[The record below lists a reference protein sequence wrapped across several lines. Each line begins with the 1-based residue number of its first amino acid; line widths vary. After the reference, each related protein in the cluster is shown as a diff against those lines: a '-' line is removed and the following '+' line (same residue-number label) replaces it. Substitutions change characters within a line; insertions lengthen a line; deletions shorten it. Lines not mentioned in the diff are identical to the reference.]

1 MIGGSSRE
9 LCPSG
14 CPRPAPT
21 SVPGSTASGSPWS
34 WPTPSSPRSSPTGS
48 RCASRARAADE
59 VPLDERH
66 LVVRSMRATFA
77 AMDVSPPGL
86 HLACTNRIPHSRG
99 LGSSSAAI
107 VGGIVLAR
115 ALVEGGADAFDDAA
129 ALSLASL
136 IEGHPDN
143 VAPALLGG
151 FVISGRTGD
160 EVWAQQSP
168 VDPSIS
174 AVVFVPPHGVRTE
187 VARGLLPETVPH
199 ADAAANSGRAALLVA
214 ALGGTPRA
222 ALARHRGLPAP
233 AATSA
238 RDAGVARP
246 GGRAARAPRSGRR
259 FRGRSDGARL
269 RHRRRRGRGRARSCR
284 VAGDA
289 PGSRWPRC
297 RRVNVTAP
305 HDPPPGSKH
314 RSRRTAR
321 HQRRHPPGTRHV
333 CVRSP
338 PGTGTTATAQ
348 LAALAA
354 QPTRGK
360 DPE

>member
-1 MIGGSSRE
+1 M
-9 LCPSG
+9 
-14 CPRPAPT
+14 
-21 SVPGSTASGSPWS
+21 
-34 WPTPSSPRSSPTGS
+34 
-48 RCASRARAADE
+48 
-59 VPLDERH
+59 PLDERH
-66 LVVRSMRATFA
+66 LVVRSMLATFA

-136 IEGHPDN
+136 LEGHPDN

-151 FVISGRTGD
+151 FVISGRTGE

-174 AVVFVPPHGVRTE
+174 AVVFVPPHGVRTRRGAGPA
-187 VARGLLPETVPH
+187 ARDRSPRRRGGEQWSRSL
-199 ADAAANSGRAALLVA
+199 ARRRARR
-214 ALGGTPRA
+214 TPPA

-233 AATSA
+233 AATPA

-246 GGRAARAPRSGRR
+246 GDRAARAPRSGRR

-269 RHRRRRGRGRARSCR
+269 RHRRRRDRRRSSLLPGGGR
-284 VAGDA
+284 
-289 PGSRWPRC
+289 
-297 RRVNVTAP
+297 
-305 HDPPPGSKH
+305 
-314 RSRRTAR
+314 
-321 HQRRHPPGTRHV
+321 
-333 CVRSP
+333 CVRESVARAP
-338 PGTGTTATAQ
+338 PC
-348 LAALAA
+348 
-354 QPTRGK
+354 
-360 DPE
+360 